1 MLGAM
6 NVDEDLCSLLFV
18 EVACS
23 TVLVVFVNVFCVML
37 VEVAVVAAASSQN
50 IPGVAVAIV
59 AVAFNVV
66 PTVVCTIL

>member
-6 NVDEDLCSLLFV
+6 NVEEDLCSLLFV
-18 EVACS
+18 EVTFSMA
-23 TVLVVFVNVFCVML
+23 LVVFVKVFCVML
-37 VEVAVVAAASSQN
+37 VEVAVVAAALSQN
-50 IPGVAVAIV
+50 IPRFAVAIV

>member
-1 MLGAM
+1 MLGGM

-23 TVLVVFVNVFCVML
+23 MVLVVFVNILCVMP
-37 VEVAVVAAASSQN
+37 VEVAVVTAASSQN
-50 IPGVAVAIV
+50 IPRVAVTIV